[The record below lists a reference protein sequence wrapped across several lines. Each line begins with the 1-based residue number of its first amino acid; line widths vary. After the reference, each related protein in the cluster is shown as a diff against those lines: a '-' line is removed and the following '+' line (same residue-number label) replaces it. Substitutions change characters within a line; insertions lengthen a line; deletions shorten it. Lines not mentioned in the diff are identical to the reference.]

1 MPTAIASGRRGEEEK
16 KRREAETTQN
26 QNNNPRLSG
35 GENAKRA
42 RQLASASCTADSAG
56 WRSLTPCFFQAS
68 HLKGSKVHFSPAT
81 LHVNQ
86 IQRQSFLCCFHQ
98 FPLFRQ
104 FSHVFS
110 SPRLPKSLPESKR
123 EAQAPLPLFFFH
135 QFSSSPLMAF
145 HLKPLVTSEFHTC

>member
-42 RQLASASCTADSAG
+42 LQLASASCTADSAG

-68 HLKGSKVHFSPAT
+68 HLKGSKVHFSPTT

-86 IQRQSFLCCFHQ
+86 IQRQSFLCCFHP

-104 FSHVFS
+104 FSLRRDCQSLCLSPSVKHKPRFLYS
-110 SPRLPKSLPESKR
+110 S
-123 EAQAPLPLFFFH
+123 FINFH
-135 QFSSSPLMAF
+135 
-145 HLKPLVTSEFHTC
+145 HLLSWHFT